1 MYHAIYLRFF
11 FPEGEKTVLTHHK
24 NSRIKCDTLDVTVLK
39 THKTVYS
46 SAVETTLTLFSCVL
60 VQKK

>member
-1 MYHAIYLRFF
+1 MQFSQGGK
-11 FPEGEKTVLTHHK
+11 EVLTHHK
-24 NSRIKCDTLDVTVLK
+24 NSRIECDTLDVTVLK

-46 SAVETTLTLFSCVL
+46 SAAETTLILFSCVL

>member
-1 MYHAIYLRFF
+1 MYHAI
-11 FPEGEKTVLTHHK
+11 FPGGKRSLDTSQK
-24 NSRIKCDTLDVTVLK
+24 RIECDTLDVTVLK

-46 SAVETTLTLFSCVL
+46 SAAETTLILFSCVL